1 MRREY
6 TLAEVA
12 AAVGMTERNVRAY
25 RSRGLIRPPRMRGR
39 VGYYS
44 QEHLAQLRLIQAL
57 LGRGLSLS
65 VITQLVERGV
75 AHTELARLVREELKP
90 GGEVPLSTATV
101 EVLEAAEPGV
111 LGRLADYGLGR
122 RTDDGYAADP
132 SYLAMSNLLVA
143 MGVPHLDVAR
153 VSERTAEAAQALA
166 ERLPP
171 LEIDRDDDTARDDTG
186 RDDTARGGEE
196 AQPTDDDVRA
206 CAVELASTA
215 FRLALTAALQRRA
228 ASVSARER

>member
-65 VITQLVERGV
+65 VIAQLVDRGV
-75 AHTELARLVREELKP
+75 AHTELARLVREELPP
-90 GGEVPLSTATV
+90 GGEVPVSSATV
-101 EVLEAAEPGV
+101 EVLEGAEPGL
-111 LGRLADYGLGR
+111 LGRLADFGLGR
-122 RTDDGYAADP
+122 RTDDGFAADP

-143 MGVPHLDVAR
+143 MGLPHLDVAR
-153 VSERTAEAAQALA
+153 VSERTAQCAHTLA
-166 ERLPP
+166 ERLPS
-171 LEIDRDDDTARDDTG
+171 LELDPPAPDAPADDDPPPSA
-186 RDDTARGGEE
+186 A
-196 AQPTDDDVRA
+196 DVRA

-215 FRLALTAALQRRA
+215 FRLALSAALERRDA
-228 ASVSARER
+228 ARISEPEP

>member
-12 AAVGMTERNVRAY
+12 VAVGMTERNVRAY

-39 VGYYS
+39 VGLYS

-57 LGRGLSLS
+57 IGRGLSLS

-75 AHTELARLVREELKP
+75 AHTELARLVREELPP
-90 GGEVPLSTATV
+90 GGRVSLSSATV
-101 EVLEAAEPGV
+101 EVLEEAEPGL
-111 LGRLADYGLGR
+111 LGRLADYGLGE

-143 MGVPHLDVAR
+143 LGASHLDVAR
-153 VSERTAEAAQALA
+153 VSERTAECAQALA
-166 ERLPP
+166 GRLPDVEVRP
-171 LEIDRDDDTARDDTG
+171 ASDDDDADADGAATSL
-186 RDDTARGGEE
+186 
-196 AQPTDDDVRA
+196 QHVRA
-206 CAVELASTA
+206 CTVELASTA
-215 FRLALTAALQRRA
+215 FRLALTAALERRA
-228 ASVSARER
+228 VSGPER

>member
-25 RSRGLIRPPRMRGR
+25 RTRGLIRPPRMRGR
-39 VGYYS
+39 IGYYS

-57 LGRGLSLS
+57 LGRGLSLT
-65 VITQLVERGV
+65 VISQLIDRGV
-75 AHTELARLVREELKP
+75 AHTELARLVREELPP
-90 GGEVPLSTATV
+90 GGEVPLSSATV
-101 EVLEAAEPGV
+101 EVLEDAEPGL
-111 LGRLADYGLGR
+111 LGRLADFGLGR
-122 RTDDGYAADP
+122 RTDDGFAADP

-143 MGVPHLDVAR
+143 LGLPHLDVAR
-153 VSERTAEAAQALA
+153 VSERTAQCAQALA

-171 LEIDRDDDTARDDTG
+171 LELDPPPPDGA
-186 RDDTARGGEE
+186 A
-196 AQPTDDDVRA
+196 TDDPPPSAADVRA

-215 FRLALTAALQRRA
+215 FRLALTAALERRDA
-228 ASVSARER
+228 GEVSAPER